1 MQQCRRHRTSF
12 LRTLPEPTCRGP
24 TRGKPAVSQTTLQ
37 NLRCKT
43 SNDNQNARISGLPE
57 GWFQPLSLIVC
68 LPQEF
73 TVSPLTLYL
82 AKKLSHKDNCGRSSV
97 FVDKIQKTK
106 VEEFH
111 VSQESDDAP

>member
-1 MQQCRRHRTSF
+1 MEAYGF
-12 LRTLPEPTCRGP
+12 PNNAAKTLPRMTIRM
-24 TRGKPAVSQTTLQ
+24 PACLAT
-37 NLRCKT
+37 
-43 SNDNQNARISGLPE
+43 PE
-57 GWFQPLSLIVC
+57 VWFQPLSLILC

-73 TVSPLTLYL
+73 AVSPLTLYL
-82 AKKLSHKDNCGRSSV
+82 AKRLSHKDNCGRSSV